1 MGRAASLQHH
11 ALRAATWVAAL
22 VLCLHAGHSLA
33 GAPDPLLK
41 PPPAQAQR
49 RALMA
54 TVSRMDRGNSAGG
67 DVYFVG
73 FAGFG
78 EQKVFRKEAELA
90 RQVFGARYASG
101 ARSLL
106 LVNDIHDRRTYP
118 LATFDN
124 LRTAVDAVG
133 QRMHRGR
140 DTLVLMLTSHG
151 NDEDGV
157 AITNGRMPEDALS
170 PKDVRK
176 ILDESHI
183 RWRIVIV
190 SACYSGIF
198 IPVLKTDSTLIMTAA
213 DAHHSSFGC
222 DDSRDLTYFGEAL
235 LQDALPH
242 ACSLPAAFADMA
254 RIIRQRETDEGE
266 IHSNPQLFAGP
277 KVQTKLLQLDA
288 AAAQSCAARH
298 SQQPIPH

>member
-1 MGRAASLQHH
+1 MGRAANLQHP

-22 VLCLHAGHSLA
+22 VLCLYTADSLA
-33 GAPDPLLK
+33 ATTDPRLL
-41 PPPAQAQR
+41 PPPPQAQR
-49 RALMA
+49 RALIA
-54 TVSRMDRGNSAGG
+54 SVARMDRGNAAGG

-78 EQKVFRKEAELA
+78 EQQVFRKEAELA
-90 RQVFGARYASG
+90 RQVFGARYATAS
-101 ARSLL
+101 RSVL

-124 LRTAVDAVG
+124 LRAAVDAIG
-133 QRMHRGR
+133 HRMHRDR

-157 AITNGRMPEDALS
+157 AITNGKMPEDALS

-198 IPVLKTDSTLIMTAA
+198 IPVLKTDSTLVMTAA

-222 DDSRDLTYFGEAL
+222 DDTRDLTYFGEAL
-235 LQDALPH
+235 LRDALPH
-242 ACSLPAAFADMA
+242 ACSLPAAYADMA

-266 IHSNPQLFAGP
+266 IHSNPKLYVGP
-277 KVQTKLLQLDA
+277 KVQAKLLQLDA
-288 AAAQSCAARH
+288 AAAQSCSVPH

>member
-11 ALRAATWVAAL
+11 ALRTATWVAAL
-22 VLCLHAGHSLA
+22 VLCLHSTDGLA
-33 GAPDPLLK
+33 ATVDPRLS
-41 PPPAQAQR
+41 PPPPQAQR
-49 RALMA
+49 RALIA
-54 TVSRMDRGNSAGG
+54 SVARMERGNVAGG

-78 EQKVFRKEAELA
+78 EQQVFRKEAELA
-90 RQVFGARYASG
+90 RQVFGARYATAS
-101 ARSLL
+101 RSLL

-124 LRTAVDAVG
+124 LRAAVVAIG
-133 QRMHRGR
+133 RRMHRDR

-151 NDEDGV
+151 NDEDGI

-170 PKDVRK
+170 PKDVRR
-176 ILDESHI
+176 ILDASHI

-222 DDSRDLTYFGEAL
+222 DDTRDLTYFGEAL
-235 LQDALPH
+235 LRDALPH

-266 IHSNPQLFAGP
+266 IHSNPKLYVGP

-288 AAAQSCAARH
+288 AAAQSCSAQH

>member
-22 VLCLHAGHSLA
+22 VLCLHGGHSLA

-49 RALMA
+49 HALMA

-124 LRTAVDAVG
+124 LRTAVDAIG

-140 DTLVLMLTSHG
+140 DTLVLLLTSHG

-298 SQQPIPH
+298 SQQPISH

>member
-1 MGRAASLQHH
+1 MGRTAKLQY

-22 VLCLHAGHSLA
+22 LLCLPAGHALA
-33 GAPDPLLK
+33 AAPNPRLLA
-41 PPPAQAQR
+41 PPAQAQR
-49 RALMA
+49 QALIA
-54 TVSRMDRGNSAGG
+54 TVDRMDRGTAAGG

-90 RQVFGARYASG
+90 RQVFGARYATGS
-101 ARSLL
+101 RSVL

-124 LRTAVDAVG
+124 LRTAVDAIG
-133 QRMHRGR
+133 RRMRRDR

-157 AITNGRMPEDALS
+157 AITNGRMREDALS
-170 PKDVRK
+170 PKDVRR

-198 IPVLKTDSTLIMTAA
+198 IPVLKDDSSLIMTAA

-222 DDSRDLTYFGEAL
+222 DDTRDLTWFGEAL
-235 LQDALPH
+235 LKDALPH
-242 ACSLPAAFADMA
+242 ACSLPAAYDELA
-254 RIIRQRETDEGE
+254 RIIRQRENDERE
-266 IHSNPQLFAGP
+266 IHSNPKLFVGP
-277 KVQTKLLQLDA
+277 NVQSKLMQLDA
-288 AAAQSCAARH
+288 AATRSCTAQSA
-298 SQQPIPH
+298 QQPIRH